1 MTIIDIFIFE
11 IFQNVILQIGEYL
24 KVLLFVIENLEYLF
38 LVSDSESVSAFP
50 PTVRVRHEFK
60 SHLVAH
66 GLKILVHFFIAI
78 QFWIKS
84 KAVFE
89 HCQHHS
95 CKTSNCLCWCLGEE
109 VSSTL
114 LEFHLVVWDK
124 SLVCRRDIDDV
135 LERAGLFLNTDKN
148 GRNLLRKVILYELI
162 DNTHSWVLKFKVFDT
177 KIIIIVD
184 AINKRN
190 FEIVVVLFP
199 I

>member
-11 IFQNVILQIGEYL
+11 IFQNVILKIGKYL
-24 KVLLFVIENLEYLF
+24 EVFLLVIENLEYLF
-38 LVSDSESVSAFP
+38 LVSDSQSVSAFP
-50 PTVRVRHEFK
+50 STVRVRHEFK
-60 SHLVAH
+60 SHFVPH
-66 GLKILVHFFIAI
+66 GFEILVHFFVAV
-78 QFWIKS
+78 QLWIKS

-95 CKTSNCLCWCLGEE
+95 CETCNCLGWGLGKE
-109 VSSTL
+109 VSSSL

-124 SLVCRRDIDDV
+124 SLVCRRNIDDV
-135 LERAGLFLNTDKN
+135 LERAGLFLNADEN
-148 GRNLLRKVILYELI
+148 GGNLLRKVILYELV
-162 DNTHSWVLKFKVFDT
+162 DNTHSWVLMFKVFDT
-177 KIIIIVD
+177 KAIIIVD